1 MPGPSSSHRRRSLG
15 EPSANR
21 GYHPRGTDTTRPSR
35 SSTTSERSVTRT
47 FLAVAVS
54 VGTVEV
60 VMPCLEELGLVFT
73 YDGRDA
79 IQFGRGES
87 VVVLHSNGLQP
98 ELREFTVPL
107 YLNMGRLVSVA
118 GEEEKPIRAT
128 LKDGRTHMNDS
139 ANF

>member
-21 GYHPRGTDTTRPSR
+21 GYHAKGTDTTRPSR

-54 VGTVEV
+54 VGTIEV

-98 ELREFTVPL
+98 ELGESTVPL
-107 YLNMGRLVSVA
+107 YMNMGRLVSVA

-128 LKDGRTHMNDS
+128 LKDGVVSHF
-139 ANF
+139 A